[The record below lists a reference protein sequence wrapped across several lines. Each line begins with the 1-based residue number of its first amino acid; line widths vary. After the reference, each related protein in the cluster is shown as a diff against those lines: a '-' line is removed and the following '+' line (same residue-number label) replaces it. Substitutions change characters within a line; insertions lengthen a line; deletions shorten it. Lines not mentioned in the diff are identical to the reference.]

1 MGGSTRL
8 EWDPR
13 GWWRRWAGLIA
24 WAMVLAV
31 VLALD
36 VLWLASVDRSPLDSA
51 FVVVVSLIG
60 VLVLAVF
67 LQYLWGR
74 YSAQRLRGV
83 SDIHAATDLPVLG
96 VVPTLR
102 TTEVD
107 RVADGANGST
117 YGMVASEL
125 AGALRESGRDR
136 LLVTSPTPGDGRTT
150 TAVNLAASSAVDGL
164 RVALVSADPNGVGV
178 DEVLGLDRRPG
189 LTEVLDGSSSLEA
202 ALQSSRIE
210 GLNVLTAGGP
220 SGEVLGRYLDKLS
233 GVLGRLSMTVDL
245 IVIDAPAVLGGL
257 ETVLLAQDADQVLL
271 VIDVRNGKRS
281 EAMAA
286 LANLGH
292 VRDRLVGC
300 IANDPGQRRRR
311 RTYVAPTPAPV
322 ARRPAVLAGL
332 GATVRRVG
340 RSARDKVSSFGRRGT
355 ARRRRWAGVIAV
367 AAAAALV
374 IPAVWW
380 SGGDDDSS
388 EAGREAAPVPEASVA
403 GIASSDR
410 AEAVAALKECRSTWE
425 AQTQPLRSAARSL
438 SQWRQDIKAMNRLV
452 AGRISLDRAQA
463 FWSRTGVQAAQR
475 VRRFDRADAAY
486 TVGQYSC
493 PTLVTSENP
502 SPRLRTV
509 SACRR
514 DIAQR
519 DDVIQAARLAI
530 DTWHHHVMD
539 MNKLRDRTMA
549 PARAIQ
555 RWNTYWKQGTAEL
568 HHYHKQRR
576 QTGNQSC

>member
-8 EWDPR
+8 EWDPK

-24 WAMVLAV
+24 WGMVLAV
-31 VLALD
+31 VVALD
-36 VLWLASVDRSPLDSA
+36 AVWLASIDRSPLDSA
-51 FVVVVSLIG
+51 FVAVVSLIG

-96 VVPTLR
+96 VVPTMR
-102 TTEVD
+102 TAEVD
-107 RVADGANGST
+107 RVAVGANGST

-125 AGALRESGRDR
+125 TGTLRESGRTC
-136 LLVTSPTPGDGRTT
+136 LLITSPSPGDGRTT
-150 TAVNLAASSAVDGL
+150 TAVNLAARSAMDGL

-189 LTEVLDGSSSLEA
+189 LTEVLDGASSLES
-202 ALQSSRIE
+202 ALQPSRID
-210 GLNVLTAGGP
+210 GLSVLAAGGP
-220 SGEVLGRYLDKLS
+220 SREVLGRYLDKLS
-233 GVLGRLSMTVDL
+233 GVLGRLSRTVDL

-271 VIDVRNGKRS
+271 VIDARHGKRS

-286 LANLGH
+286 LAYLGH

-300 IANDPGQRRRR
+300 LANDPGGRRRR
-311 RTYVAPTPAPV
+311 RTSAAPTPAPV
-322 ARRPAVLAGL
+322 ARRPRVLAGL
-332 GATVRRVG
+332 GATVGRAKWAARDRVG
-340 RSARDKVSSFGRRGT
+340 SVGRHGT
-355 ARRRRWAGVIAV
+355 ARRRRWVGVIAV

-374 IPAVWW
+374 IPAVW
-380 SGGDDDSS
+380 SSDEDDSS
-388 EAGREAAPVPEASVA
+388 EPGRESAPSHETSVA
-403 GIASSDR
+403 GIAASGR
-410 AEAVAALKECRSTWE
+410 AVADAALQECRSTWD
-425 AQTQPLRSAARSL
+425 AQTPPLRAAATSL
-438 SQWRQDIKAMNRLV
+438 SQWKLHIKAMNRLV
-452 AGRISLDRAQA
+452 AGRISLDQAQA
-463 FWSRTGVQAAQR
+463 FWERTGVRAAQR

-493 PTLVTSENP
+493 PTLVTSDDPGP
-502 SPRLRTV
+502 SLRAV

-519 DDVIQAARLAI
+519 DDVLQTARLAI

-539 MNKLRDRTMA
+539 MNKLRDHTMS
-549 PARAIQ
+549 PARAIR
-555 RWNTYWKQGTAEL
+555 RWNKSWKQGAADL

-576 QTGNQSC
+576 QTDNQSC